1 MCSTAT
7 VKVKVLQGYLFKM
20 VTKFYKQYNILLLVD
35 QQDQDND
42 WFNDIDANIV
52 KFKQQIHGWLRD
64 NEREKDVVI
73 DSKRSI
79 AL

>member
-1 MCSTAT
+1 M
-7 VKVKVLQGYLFKM
+7 
-20 VTKFYKQYNILLLVD
+20 LLVD

-52 KFKQQIHGWLRD
+52 KFKQKIHGWLRD

-79 AL
+79 AS